1 MTAQGHR
8 IFVSHSHLD
17 NDFGTKFAQDLRR
30 ALNDESAVW
39 YDVLGGLH
47 GGETWWEKI
56 VEELTARDVFIVALS
71 PDAMNSH
78 WVRREITMALNEGKF
93 ILPVLHRS
101 CSIRAD
107 LKILQIISFL
117 APRSYEQAFREVLL
131 ALGLPTSA
139 PIEPVKQASSPSDPA
154 AALLG
159 QLQAA
164 FAAHDWPDVI
174 RKADYLIKRMP
185 GGASALVYRM
195 QGVALLEEGEE
206 QQAQEAF
213 ETALA
218 LVSSRELRLTLLSDS
233 TALLAKQGQW
243 TKVQQRAKE
252 ALRLVPNDPGWLATQ
267 QQAQSGLA
275 KQAAVGAPSPTQTH
289 AKEPPPSPPP
299 QKTKAQ
305 WLEEGSALYN
315 LKRYEEAIA
324 AYDQAIRLDPNS
336 AMAYNNKG
344 FALYNLKR
352 YKEAIAAYDQAIRLD
367 PNYALAY
374 YNKGLALERL
384 RKKTE
389 AQQARARARQLGYPG

>member
-71 PDAMNSH
+71 PDAMNSY
-78 WVRREITMALNEGKF
+78 WVRREITMAINEGKF
-93 ILPVLHRS
+93 IIPVLHRS

-117 APRSYEQAFREVLL
+117 APKPYEQAFGEVLL
-131 ALGLPTSA
+131 ALGLPTST

-174 RKADYLIKRMP
+174 RKAEYLIKRMP
-185 GGASALVYRM
+185 GGALALVYRM

-218 LVSSRELRLTLLSDS
+218 LVSDRELRLTLLSDS
-233 TALLAKQGQW
+233 AALLAKQRQW

-252 ALRLVPNDPGWLATQ
+252 ALRLVPKDPGWLAIQ
-267 QQAQSGLA
+267 QQAQGELA
-275 KQAAVGAPSPTQTH
+275 KQAAAGVPSPKQTH
-289 AKEPPPSPPP
+289 AKEVPPSLPP
-299 QKTKAQ
+299 QKTEAQ
-305 WLEEGSALYN
+305 CLEEGNALFD
-315 LKRYEEAIA
+315 LKRYEEALA
-324 AYDQAIRLDPNS
+324 AH
-336 AMAYNNKG
+336 
-344 FALYNLKR
+344 
-352 YKEAIAAYDQAIRLD
+352 EQAIRLD

-374 YNKGLALERL
+374 YGKGVALESL
-384 RKKTE
+384 GKKTE
-389 AQQARARARQLGYPG
+389 AQQAYARARQLGYPS